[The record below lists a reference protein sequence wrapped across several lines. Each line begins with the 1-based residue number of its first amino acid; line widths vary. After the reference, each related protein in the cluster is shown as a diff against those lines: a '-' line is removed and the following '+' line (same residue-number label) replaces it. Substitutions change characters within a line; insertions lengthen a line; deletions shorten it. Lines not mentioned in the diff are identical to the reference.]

1 MAKSKITWKEDMAFN
16 VELDGHNFAI
26 DATAKVGEKNSGP
39 SPKGLLLSAL
49 GGCTGMDI
57 VSILKKM
64 KIENYKLEIEVEA
77 DQTDEHPIIYKD
89 IVIIYNFHGEDLS
102 ISKLKRAVELS
113 ETTYCG
119 VSAMLGKAAKISNQI
134 KVNGELVS

>member
-102 ISKLKRAVELS
+102 ISKLKRAV
-113 ETTYCG
+113 
-119 VSAMLGKAAKISNQI
+119 
-134 KVNGELVS
+134 